1 MANKIM
7 DHPIN
12 DAVVVKSINW
22 TEYAPS
28 KGPNSAPNSKEL
40 IQSAAAISFNSS
52 FLSLENFFDSPKSIN
67 LTSARSSFFFIAFV
81 NSMFSG
87 FKSLWTRSF

>member
-52 FLSLENFFDSPKSIN
+52 FLSGYIISNYS
-67 LTSARSSFFFIAFV
+67 V
-81 NSMFSG
+81 NSG
-87 FKSLWTRSF
+87 IIEI